1 MHRLTAGC
9 WVDIRPLL
17 TPKTILRETCSTFL
31 CGRLGECYDI
41 PCLQPT
47 VKHGRG
53 SVSFWGC
60 ISAFSV
66 GKLVKIIWT
75 PTIEK
80 HTKVLHH
87 HAGPR
92 GNSLIGRGFIFQQD
106 TDPKHTSNRVKQY
119 LENKVTAG
127 VLQVLELQAQS
138 PDMSPI
144 EAMWDYLLKTEE
156 NKRNQNNLTEK
167 CGMYYRISGP

>member
-1 MHRLTAGC
+1 MKQ
-9 WVDIRPLL
+9 LL
-17 TPKTILRETCSTFL
+17 SPTLRSA
-31 CGRLGECYDI
+31 
-41 PCLQPT
+41 
-47 VKHGRG
+47 HG
-53 SVSFWGC
+53 VY
-60 ISAFSV
+60 I
-66 GKLVKIIWT
+66 
-75 PTIEK
+75 
-80 HTKVLHH
+80 
-87 HAGPR
+87 
-92 GNSLIGRGFIFQQD
+92 
-106 TDPKHTSNRVKQY
+106 VKQY